1 MSIFRRRKSPH
12 EEIPASSPTSFVP
25 QHLTGTGLPS
35 LHGADAGAEH
45 AAGSTAAVATA
56 PHVGT
61 AAEVRQAQERARAE
75 ADVPDEGVDG
85 DAIDPRIGPAV
96 ETPVPQVA
104 PVARKG
110 GRNMPVATAVGL
122 TILIAALFI
131 AWWSPLAFTIAL
143 TLVCMGAAYEWK
155 TALATSSREVSI
167 IPILLATA
175 GMGVAT
181 WTGGPE
187 GLVVALLVG
196 CAGVV
201 AWRVVDERVANTM
214 ADSMASILTL
224 MWIPFLASF
233 LILMETADHGWAR
246 VLILVIAVVGND
258 TGGLAAG
265 IIAGKHP
272 MAPRVSPKKTWEGF
286 AGGIILGTVAAAVA
300 AWFTLDQRWWIG
312 ACVGLACALAGV
324 LGDLAE
330 SALKRD
336 IQVKDMSGLIPG
348 HGGIMD
354 RLDSIVVAA
363 PAGYVVFALFL
374 GAS

>member
-1 MSIFRRRKSPH
+1 MEFTPEKLKGS
-12 EEIPASSPTSFVP
+12 
-25 QHLTGTGLPS
+25 GMPS
-35 LHGADAGAEH
+35 LHEDPPPPVDPAASTSPFAPADATAVQRTHEPVLHGAMH
-45 AAGSTAAVATA
+45 PNSAS
-56 PHVGT
+56 
-61 AAEVRQAQERARAE
+61 EVREAQQRARAE

-85 DAIDPRIGPAV
+85 EDIDPRITTSV
-96 ETPVPQVA
+96 ETPTEQVA
-104 PVARKG
+104 PVARRG
-110 GRNMPVATAVGL
+110 GRNMPVAAAVGIS
-122 TILIAALFI
+122 ILVATLAL
-131 AWWSPLAFTIAL
+131 AWWSPLAFTIVL
-143 TLVCMGAAYEWK
+143 TVVCIGATYEWK
-155 TALATSSREVSI
+155 QALATHSREVAI
-167 IPILLATA
+167 IPIMLASA

-201 AWRVVDERVANTM
+201 AWRVADERVENTM
-214 ADSMASILTL
+214 ADAMASILTL

-246 VLILVIAVVGND
+246 VLIVVLAVVGND
-258 TGGLAAG
+258 TGGLFAG
-265 IIAGKHP
+265 MFAGKHK

-286 AGGIILGTVAAAVA
+286 AGGMILGTLVASIA
-300 AWFTLDQRWWIG
+300 AWFTLDERWWIG
-312 ACVGLACALAGV
+312 AAVGAACAAAGV

-363 PAGYVVFALFL
+363 PVGYVVFALFL
-374 GAS
+374 GA